1 MFALVLMICG
11 IDVPDDDGV
20 RHQHAHQQR
29 HPSLHHLP
37 DQFSPVPVE
46 LALASKHFL
55 EEKLFLNFS
64 LLLKL
69 KNN

>member
-20 RHQHAHQQR
+20 RHQHAHQQHR
-29 HPSLHHLP
+29 PGLHHLP